1 MESRVLGTLFFV
13 FFAMSSST
21 NLKQILTPKL
31 PSAAVAYA
39 VELWEKEPFSFKI
52 TATRKSKLGDFRYRR
67 DRQVQ
72 TITINADLNPYQ
84 FLLTYIHEVAH
95 LHAFVKFGV
104 EIAPHGVE
112 WKSTFQQLMIPLLS
126 TAYFPIDLL
135 IPLRKH
141 MQAPKA
147 SSSADLF
154 LMKEMS
160 KYDEKSIHDE
170 ITFLS
175 DIKPGNRFL
184 LSGREFKKGETRRT
198 RVLCEEVIS
207 GKKYLIAQ
215 LAKVILID

>member
-1 MESRVLGTLFFV
+1 
-13 FFAMSSST
+13 MSSSQK
-21 NLKQILTPKL
+21 LKQILAQKL
-31 PSAAVAYA
+31 PAAAVDYA
-39 VELWEKEPFSFKI
+39 VALWEKESFSFKT

-67 DRQVQ
+67 DRQIQ

-95 LHAFVKFGV
+95 LHASVKFGI
-104 EIAPHGVE
+104 EIAPHGAE

-126 TAYFPIDLL
+126 TVFFPIDLL

-141 MQAPKA
+141 MKNPKA
-147 SSSADLF
+147 SSATDLF

-160 KYDEKSIHDE
+160 KYDDKSINQE
-170 ITFLS
+170 IVFLS

-184 LSGREFKKGETRRT
+184 LSGREFEKGETRRT
-198 RVLCEEVIS
+198 RVLCQEVNS

-215 LAKVILID
+215 LAKVKFID